1 MSNMPGADK
10 KSRLI
15 LERGR
20 LLASIA
26 LQYNNPSAPGM
37 VGVVSHS
44 PTGSEVFEALYESK
58 SSKYLF
64 FDGIGFN

>member
-10 KSRLI
+10 KFRPI
-15 LERGR
+15 PERGCP
-20 LLASIA
+20 LASIA
-26 LQYNNPSAPGM
+26 LQYNNRSAPGM

-44 PTGSEVFEALYESK
+44 LTGSEVFEELYESK